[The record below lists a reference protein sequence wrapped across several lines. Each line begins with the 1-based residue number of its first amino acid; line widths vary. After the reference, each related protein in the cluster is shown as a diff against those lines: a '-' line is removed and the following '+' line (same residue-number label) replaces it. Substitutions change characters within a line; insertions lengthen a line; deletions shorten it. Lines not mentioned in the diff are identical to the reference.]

1 MEGEKQGLLMQRVD
15 GRERSG
21 QSVQGGGEQCRD
33 SKGWDGDL

>member
-21 QSVQGGGEQCRD
+21 QSVWGGNNVGD
-33 SKGWDGDL
+33 GKGWDGDL